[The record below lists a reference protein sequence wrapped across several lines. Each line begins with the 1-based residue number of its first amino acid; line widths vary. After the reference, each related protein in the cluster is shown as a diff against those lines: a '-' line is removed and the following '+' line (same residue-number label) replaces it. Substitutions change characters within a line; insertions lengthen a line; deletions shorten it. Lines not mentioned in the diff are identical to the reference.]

1 MNRDLNNIV
10 ICDQC
15 GTENDGGRPNCAKC
29 GEPLSKDYYRHLWV
43 RNTLITLSLFFL
55 PFIILFMIINFEVS
69 TNSERQ
75 IQKSLDYSVEVNA
88 RVIRSFLHERE
99 KDLLSITGSDLPNLR
114 DAARMSRFLRAFVK
128 DKPWFDFV
136 AIADLDGEIVV
147 ATNGLEGNITG
158 QDYFEAPIK
167 GDFFNTGIFR
177 PDLLD
182 TAAMIM
188 SAPFHGR
195 DRGVI
200 GVVVASIS
208 LRSFYDLVLDL
219 RIGQTSEIFLVDDRG
234 VFLSPSR
241 LGGNVLREL
250 GHYKKD
256 ANPHRGE
263 GRVLSHRD
271 YRGERVICAFRRFSA
286 PAWFLVSEIDVKEAL
301 APVTALKRIVLYV
314 FIVFGSFLV
323 VSSFLFARQVTTSLK
338 SLTRS
343 LKLAYDDV
351 SRKKNTINSINVE
364 LRKRL
369 QECQALS
376 SELKNSEEYVK
387 NLVDS
392 LSSGLMAFDERR
404 RITYCNDVS
413 KAFSE
418 VRDVKIGDDVR
429 SVLPILKENEVEQGV
444 ETIFTKNQPMFLG
457 RRSMVVDGRAMTV
470 DINGF
475 PIRGAEKATG
485 VILILNDVTEQ
496 ESLRTKMADYEKL
509 SALSHLALGAAHEIN
524 NPLLGITSFIELLLE
539 EEEDVEKK
547 KQAKE
552 VLNSAY
558 RISET
563 VRGLLSFARPAP
575 PKFTKISPNQLLG
588 ETLSFLQHQPL
599 FRRIRIEKVFALEL
613 PQITGDGNQIRQVL
627 INILINSA
635 QAMPDGGTLTIATSK
650 VKFEEFVEIRI
661 TDTGQGIPPENL
673 DKVFDPFFTTKKGE
687 GTGLGLS
694 ISYSYVKSH
703 GGNIT
708 IASEVN
714 RGTVVTVRL
723 PIRQT
728 MGLAPETV
736 E

>member
-1 MNRDLNNIV
+1 
-10 ICDQC
+10 
-15 GTENDGGRPNCAKC
+15 
-29 GEPLSKDYYRHLWV
+29 
-43 RNTLITLSLFFL
+43 
-55 PFIILFMIINFEVS
+55 
-69 TNSERQ
+69 
-75 IQKSLDYSVEVNA
+75 
-88 RVIRSFLHERE
+88 
-99 KDLLSITGSDLPNLR
+99 
-114 DAARMSRFLRAFVK
+114 
-128 DKPWFDFV
+128 
-136 AIADLDGEIVV
+136 
-147 ATNGLEGNITG
+147 
-158 QDYFEAPIK
+158 
-167 GDFFNTGIFR
+167 
-177 PDLLD
+177 
-182 TAAMIM
+182 
-188 SAPFHGR
+188 
-195 DRGVI
+195 
-200 GVVVASIS
+200 
-208 LRSFYDLVLDL
+208 
-219 RIGQTSEIFLVDDRG
+219 
-234 VFLSPSR
+234 
-241 LGGNVLREL
+241 
-250 GHYKKD
+250 
-256 ANPHRGE
+256 
-263 GRVLSHRD
+263 
-271 YRGERVICAFRRFSA
+271 
-286 PAWFLVSEIDVKEAL
+286 L